1 MSKIKRYS
9 FSPLIENTEKSILK
23 QSKSLIPQKEIEMG
37 TLMNL
42 LTSVHPPIESIT
54 IGHGRDNVSKE
65 IAYAIAELWE
75 TKGGSEGKGGYV
87 LNIVDW
93 PEEAASWLRPATRF
107 TNEEPDAWIVTGTL
121 LGWIQMCRR
130 LYKDTNWNAQ
140 RTFSFSS
147 LATPHMLKFAG
158 ESIDGL
164 SILEGMR
171 GSLPYGGM
179 WYIENGK
186 IHKNLKVISHIN
198 KNEKTLY

>member
-1 MSKIKRYS
+1 MRSLFTRKICAVEKHSKKGMIRMSKIKRYS

-93 PEEAASWLRPATRF
+93 PEEAASWLRPAIRF
-107 TNEEPDAWIVTGTL
+107 TNGEPDAWIVTGTL

-171 GSLPYGGM
+171 GSLPYGLSL
-179 WYIENGK
+179 
-186 IHKNLKVISHIN
+186 IHI
-198 KNEKTLY
+198 